1 MISKWDSVTGNVF
14 VPERA
19 KIIEIFIGTMAI
31 TRYRIPDIFRARFGF
46 DMRGVAANRVVAFV
60 RAIVPRV
67 VGSSKEDPGKDVNA
81 EGDRMRDTRQAHAQH
96 AIGLAPAPA
105 AGKAALPLPTAGS
118 RILKDV
124 IKQPARK
131 RESKAFIGFQAG
143 NEPPQVT
150 LAFSFHDSPERP
162 DL

>member
-1 MISKWDSVTGNVF
+1 
-14 VPERA
+14 
-19 KIIEIFIGTMAI
+19 
-31 TRYRIPDIFRARFGF
+31 
-46 DMRGVAANRVVAFV
+46 MRGVAANRVVAFV

-131 RESKAFIGFQAG
+131 RKRKTFIELQAG

-150 LAFSFHDSPERP
+150 SAFSFHDSPEPRTRSSSPGARARLANGKEKGKRP
-162 DL
+162 NGGRAGGKYY